1 MFSALTANNITP
13 LQYQYPTLTPL
24 RWPTTGIVR
33 IWNITYHMKTY
44 HSPTS
49 LKAEL
54 FSLSWLLPS
63 ILLRVGQLDWLMD
76 LVFAVVTIVTY
87 RNKLGHF
94 IITDLRTKLE
104 WSWVLDGC
112 YVVSDQVKLY
122 ILFLWMS
129 IDMNINIKVDEEYLD
144 IDIYTSTVCAF
155 AKWPN
160 VVAATSQLLL
170 YVLDVNCK

>member
-63 ILLRVGQLDWLMD
+63 LLRVGQLDWLMD
-76 LVFAVVTIVTY
+76 LVFAVVTIVTD

-112 YVVSDQVKLY
+112 YVVSDQVKLSGWWRISGHRY
-122 ILFLWMS
+122 LHFYCVRFCQMTKCCCRATILASYYMYQ
-129 IDMNINIKVDEEYLD
+129 M
-144 IDIYTSTVCAF
+144 
-155 AKWPN
+155 
-160 VVAATSQLLL
+160 
-170 YVLDVNCK
+170 